1 MRYKQPLS
9 SYSYVSKPVVIEAIS
24 VAKLQEQRAA
34 DWEGT
39 PMWVYRLKGTV
50 WTYDGDGI
58 IVRTLEGDMRGG
70 PTDMLIRG
78 TAGELYPCK
87 LDIFNTKYEPCAY

>member
-1 MRYKQPLS
+1 MPYR
-9 SYSYVSKPVVIEAIS
+9 YVSKPVVIEAIS
-24 VAKLQEQRAA
+24 VAKLHEQRVA

-39 PMWVYRLKGTV
+39 PMWVYRLKGSV
-50 WTYDGDGI
+50 WNYHNDGI
-58 IVRTLEGDMRGG
+58 VVHTLEGAMFGG

-87 LDIFNTKYEPCAY
+87 LDIFQAKYEPCA